1 MVEDQMLN
9 YNGNLNVFDLL
20 FEEEKFKVEKVLFL
34 LDKFCVGDNF
44 YYEFIMVVDGLLKLY
59 FVK

>member
-1 MVEDQMLN
+1 MLN